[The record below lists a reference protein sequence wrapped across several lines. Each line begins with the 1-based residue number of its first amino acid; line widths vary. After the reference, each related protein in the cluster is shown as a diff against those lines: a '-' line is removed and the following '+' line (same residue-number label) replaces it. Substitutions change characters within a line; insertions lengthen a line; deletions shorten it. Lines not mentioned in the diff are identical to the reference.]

1 MAAGAPV
8 EDPPKGDAA
17 VELPPKAKMLLEV
30 EPVPP
35 GATVPVAEA
44 APKVKELEI
53 AGLAAEDPK
62 ANVSLAVVVGLLV
75 FCIVLA

>member
-1 MAAGAPV
+1 M
-8 EDPPKGDAA
+8 
-17 VELPPKAKMLLEV
+17 
-30 EPVPP
+30 
-35 GATVPVAEA
+35 PVAEA

-62 ANVSLAVVVGLLV
+62 ANVSLAVVVGLFV